1 MTQISGRRTL
11 GWGLWLALLGLA
23 PLPLRAQTATS
34 LPPPAGATADTTRTV
49 RLPAATVTG
58 YGQQLPL
65 RRTAAGI
72 GLLETAALER
82 FSQTSI
88 TQAVN
93 TLPGVRLEERA
104 PASYRLSIRG
114 STLRSPFGVRNVKV
128 YYFDIPFTEPGGTTP
143 LNLLD
148 PAQLGRIE
156 VLKGPAG
163 SVYGAGTGGVV
174 RLENRRPQPGQSGGQ
189 VGFTA
194 GSYGL
199 RRLSAVAETGGASAA
214 SPNYLRVQYARQ
226 TSDGYRQNSAL
237 RRDVLALDA
246 ETAPAENQT
255 LAVHALYTDLDYQLP
270 GGLTRAQ
277 FEADPRQARPATR
290 TSPGTVEQR
299 AYYASQTALLGL
311 THEYRFT
318 ERWTSRATLY
328 GTGTRIRTPYLV
340 DFERNTSVGGGGR
353 ASLSY
358 RAPLAGRLLRLTAGG
373 EAQAA
378 FLSGRSYQNLAG
390 TPGPLRYDDE
400 ITTRTGFGFAQADY
414 ELPAGLQLTAGASY
428 NRLTYRIN
436 RLSDNTGPA
445 TAPARSGYQIRR
457 DFRPEI
463 SPRVALLKEITD
475 QLSAYVSVSS
485 GFSPPSEAEI
495 RPSDGSINQ
504 ALQAERGLSYE
515 VGSRGALLAGRLSY
529 DVALFDFELK
539 NTIVV
544 RSNDQGT
551 QLFANAGTTR
561 QRGAEA
567 ALSGWLWRPA
577 ALAADAAS
585 NSLPPSPTASRPAA
599 GLRAW
604 ASYAYNH
611 FRFGRYESL
620 GQDYSGNRLTG
631 TTPHTLSAGLD
642 FSELHGFYA
651 NPNLSHQA
659 RLPLNDANS
668 DYAAGYWTFSARAGW
683 RRALPGG
690 FNVDVFGGVDNALDR
705 RYSLGNDLN
714 AFGGRYF
721 QPAPARSWYGGALLG
736 WRWR

>member
-1 MTQISGRRTL
+1 MASLFTRA
-11 GWGLWLALLGLA
+11 WVAGLLLGLG
-23 PLPLRAQTATS
+23 LPGPPPALRAQTVPA
-34 LPPPAGATADTTRTV
+34 LPPSSAANPADTTHAV

-58 YGQQLPL
+58 YGQRLPL
-65 RRTAAGI
+65 RRTAAGV
-72 GLLETAALER
+72 GLLDAAALER

-148 PAQLGRIE
+148 PAQLGRLE

-174 RLENRRPQPGQSGGQ
+174 RLENRRPAPGESRGQ
-189 VGFTA
+189 VGATA

-199 RRLSAVAETGGASAA
+199 RRLSAVAETGGASATSA
-214 SPNYLRVQYARQ
+214 RYLRVQYAHQ
-226 TSDGYRQNSAL
+226 ASDGYRQNSAL
-237 RRDVLALDA
+237 LRDVLALDA
-246 ETAPAENQT
+246 ETTPTEKQT
-255 LAVHALYTDLDYQLP
+255 LAVHALYTDINYQLP

-290 TSPGTVEQR
+290 TSPGTAEQQ
-299 AYYASQTALLGL
+299 AYYASQTGLLGL
-311 THEYRFT
+311 THEYHLA

-328 GTGTRIRTPYLV
+328 ATGTVIQTPYLI

-353 ASLSY
+353 AALSY
-358 RAPLAGRLLRLTAGG
+358 RAPLAGRPLRLTAGG
-373 EAQAA
+373 EVQGA
-378 FLSGRSYQNLAG
+378 FLSGRSYQNQRG

-400 ITTRTGFGFAQADY
+400 VRTGTGFGFAQADY
-414 ELPAGLQLTAGASY
+414 ELPAGLLLTAGASY
-428 NRLTYRIN
+428 NRLSYAIN
-436 RLSDNTGPA
+436 RLTDNTGPA
-445 TAPARSGYQIRR
+445 TAPALGGYAVRR

-463 SPRVALLKEITD
+463 SPRVALLKEITSRI
-475 QLSAYVSVSS
+475 SAYASVSS

-495 RPSDGSINQ
+495 RPSDGSLNE
-504 ALQAERGLSYE
+504 ALQAERGRSYE
-515 VGSRGALLAGRLSY
+515 VGSRGSALGERLNF
-529 DVALFDFELK
+529 DLALFDFELR
-539 NTIVV
+539 NTIVS

-551 QLFANAGTTR
+551 QLFANAGTTH
-561 QRGAEA
+561 QRGAEL
-567 ALSGWLWRPA
+567 ALSGWLWHPTA
-577 ALAADAAS
+577 GALLT
-585 NSLPPSPTASRPAA
+585 SLPPPARPTA

-604 ASYAYNH
+604 ASYAYNR
-611 FRFGRYESL
+611 FRFGEYQSAK
-620 GQDYSGNRLTG
+620 GDDYGGHQLTG
-631 TTPHTLSAGLD
+631 TAPHTLSAGLD
-642 FSELHGFYA
+642 FTERHGFYA
-651 NPNLSHQA
+651 NPTLSHQA
-659 RLPLNDANS
+659 RLPLNDANT
-668 DYAAGYWTFSARAGW
+668 DYATGYWTFGARAGY

-690 FNVDVFGGVDNALDR
+690 LELDLFGGVDNATDR

-721 QPAPARSWYGGALLG
+721 QPAPGRSFYGGALLG
-736 WRWR
+736 WRWRQGE